1 MRHLIRKAASF
12 FLATLFLLMPAVP
25 VHAASDTPVGENTG
39 WVRARL
45 DYEYDEGITGLD
57 DSIID
62 FADGWEK
69 KDDGWYYYKSSVKPG
84 DKVRFIT
91 CVHVPAEWTE
101 KLENKK
107 FCIIATA
114 ELSEVAP
121 KDSGWDANTE
131 IHYKKTFDVW
141 NMGYQH
147 DEDVWIE
154 EGRTTIKI
162 NEYQLD
168 KDGKEVPYKNDKLIT
183 PGQPVSKIVELEID
197 GTMGA
202 NVKLKPEKP
211 VKTVRCNGVDV
222 DGKDVDYGSVLTY
235 SILVKNPAPDERTFT
250 ITDQVDTR
258 LVILDTHGN
267 DAEWEGVI
275 VKEPVDGRG
284 GTIKW
289 EVTVPGYGSAS
300 VGFTAQAAE
309 DVQDETI
316 PNTADATIVGICM
329 KSNTTLTGIGS
340 PPVIEKVIARATYDT
355 ANFFGAL
362 VLLATGIIT
371 AAIVGIKLIRRMKGD
386 KKDEEK
392 TD

>member
-12 FLATLFLLMPAVP
+12 FLAILFILAPAAP
-25 VHAASDTPVGENTG
+25 VYAADETPVGENTG
-39 WVRARL
+39 WVRAKL

-168 KDGKEVPYKNDKLIT
+168 KDGEEVPYKNDKLIT

-235 SILVKNPAPDERTFT
+235 SILVKNPAPDERTIT

-258 LVILDTHGN
+258 LIILDTYGD

-275 VKEPVDGRG
+275 VKEPVNGRG

-289 EVTVPGYGSAS
+289 EITVPGYGSAS

-340 PPVIEKVIARATYDT
+340 PPVIEKVLARATYDT

-371 AAIVGIKLIRRMKGD
+371 AAIVGIKLIWRMKGD

>member
-25 VHAASDTPVGENTG
+25 VYAAGDTPVGENTG

-45 DYEYDEGITGLD
+45 DYEYDEGITGLN

-69 KDDGWYYYKSSVKPG
+69 KDDGWYYYKSRVNPG

-121 KDSGWDANTE
+121 KDSGWAANTE

-147 DEDVWIE
+147 DEDVLIE

-197 GTMGA
+197 GTKGA

-235 SILVKNPAPDERTFT
+235 SILVKNPAPDERTLT
-250 ITDQVDTR
+250 ITDQVDDR

-329 KSNTTLTGIGS
+329 KSNTVLTGIGS
-340 PPVIEKVIARATYDT
+340 PSVIEKVIARATYDT
-355 ANFFGAL
+355 ANFFIAVAL
-362 VLLATGIIT
+362 LVAGIVIV
-371 AAIVGIKLIRRMKGD
+371 AIVSVKLIRHMKET
-386 KKDEEK
+386 KPH
-392 TD
+392 

>member
-25 VHAASDTPVGENTG
+25 VHAAGDTPVGENTG

-45 DYEYDEGITGLD
+45 DYEYDEGIIGLD

-168 KDGKEVPYKNDKLIT
+168 KDGEEVPYKNDKLIT

-235 SILVKNPAPDERTFT
+235 SILVKNPAPDERTIT

-258 LVILDTHGN
+258 LIILDTHGD

-275 VKEPVDGRG
+275 VKEPVNGRG

-355 ANFFGAL
+355 ANFFGVL

>member
-25 VHAASDTPVGENTG
+25 VHAADETPVGENTG
-39 WVRARL
+39 WVRAKL

-168 KDGKEVPYKNDKLIT
+168 KDGEEVPYKNDKLIT

-235 SILVKNPAPDERTFT
+235 SILVKNPAPDERTIT

-258 LVILDTHGN
+258 LIILDTHGN

-275 VKEPVDGRG
+275 VKEPVNGRG

>member
-1 MRHLIRKAASF
+1 MRHLIKKAASF
-12 FLATLFLLMPAVP
+12 FLALLFLLTPAVP
-25 VHAASDTPVGENTG
+25 VYAAGDTPVGENTG

-84 DKVRFIT
+84 DKIRFIT

-168 KDGKEVPYKNDKLIT
+168 KDGKEIPYKNDKLIT

-211 VKTVRCNGVDV
+211 IKTVKCNGVDV
-222 DGKDVDYGSVLTY
+222 DGKDVSYGSVLTY
-235 SILVKNPAPDERTFT
+235 SILVKNPAPDERTIT

-258 LVILDTHGN
+258 LIILDTHGN

-275 VKEPVDGRG
+275 IKEPVNGRG

-289 EVTVPGYGSAS
+289 EVTVPGHGSAS

-355 ANFFGAL
+355 ANFLGAL
-362 VLLATGIIT
+362 ALLATGTII
-371 AAIVGIKLIRRMKGD
+371 AAIVGVKLIRRMKGD
-386 KKDEEK
+386 KEDEEK

>member
-1 MRHLIRKAASF
+1 M
-12 FLATLFLLMPAVP
+12 
-25 VHAASDTPVGENTG
+25 
-39 WVRARL
+39 
-45 DYEYDEGITGLD
+45 
-57 DSIID
+57 
-62 FADGWEK
+62 
-69 KDDGWYYYKSSVKPG
+69 
-84 DKVRFIT
+84 
-91 CVHVPAEWTE
+91 
-101 KLENKK
+101 
-107 FCIIATA
+107 
-114 ELSEVAP
+114 AP

-168 KDGKEVPYKNDKLIT
+168 KDGKEIPYKNDKLIT

-211 VKTVRCNGVDV
+211 IKTVKCNGVDV
-222 DGKDVDYGSVLTY
+222 DGKDVSYGSVLTY
-235 SILVKNPAPDERTFT
+235 SILVKNPAPDERTIT

-258 LVILDTHGN
+258 LIILDTHGN

-275 VKEPVDGRG
+275 IKEPVNGRG

-289 EVTVPGYGSAS
+289 EVTVPGHGSAS

-355 ANFFGAL
+355 ANFLGAL
-362 VLLATGIIT
+362 ALLATGTII
-371 AAIVGIKLIRRMKGD
+371 AAIVGVKLIRRMKGD
-386 KKDEEK
+386 KEDEEK

>member
-12 FLATLFLLMPAVP
+12 FLAILFILAPAAP
-25 VHAASDTPVGENTG
+25 VYAADETPVGENTG
-39 WVRARL
+39 WVRAKL

-168 KDGKEVPYKNDKLIT
+168 KDGEEVPYKNDKLIT

-235 SILVKNPAPDERTFT
+235 SILVKNPAPDERTIT

-258 LVILDTHGN
+258 LIILDTHGD

-275 VKEPVDGRG
+275 VKEPVNGRG

>member
-12 FLATLFLLMPAVP
+12 FLAILFILAPAAP
-25 VHAASDTPVGENTG
+25 VYAADETPVGENTG
-39 WVRARL
+39 WVRAKL

-154 EGRTTIKI
+154 EGKTTIKI

-235 SILVKNPAPDERTFT
+235 SILVKNPAPDERTIT

-258 LVILDTHGN
+258 LIILDTHGD

-275 VKEPVDGRG
+275 VEEPVNGRG

-362 VLLATGIIT
+362 ALLATGIIT

>member
-12 FLATLFLLMPAVP
+12 FLAILFILAPAAP
-25 VHAASDTPVGENTG
+25 VYAADETPVGENTG
-39 WVRARL
+39 WVRAKL

-168 KDGKEVPYKNDKLIT
+168 KDGEEVPYKNDKLIT

-235 SILVKNPAPDERTFT
+235 SILVKNPAPDERTIT

-258 LVILDTHGN
+258 LIILDTHGD

-275 VKEPVDGRG
+275 VKEPVNGRG

-355 ANFFGAL
+355 ANFFGVL

>member
-12 FLATLFLLMPAVP
+12 FLAILFILAPAAP
-25 VHAASDTPVGENTG
+25 VYAADETPVGENTG
-39 WVRARL
+39 WVRAKL

-168 KDGKEVPYKNDKLIT
+168 KDGEEVPYKNDKLIT

-235 SILVKNPAPDERTFT
+235 SILVKNPAPDERTIT

-258 LVILDTHGN
+258 LIILDTHGN

-275 VKEPVDGRG
+275 VKEPVNGRG